1 MTPLYLNR
9 LTRALRRVRD
19 DQSGTSLVEFGMLA
33 PVIFMATIG
42 LFEATMMVS
51 VKSLL
56 DAGTREASR
65 FGITGEVI
73 PGETRETTIHD
84 IVADHTSALVLGS
97 ALNVTMKSYANYH
110 QLTTDPDS
118 GITGAGS
125 ANDVVV
131 YTVSYQQPLMT
142 PYLETILG
150 VDRIPQSARVIVQN
164 EPFEVQ

>member
-1 MTPLYLNR
+1 MKLGSLRR
-9 LTRALRRVRD
+9 LVPAWRRVRD
-19 DQSGTSLVEFGMLA
+19 DDSGATLLEFGMLA

-51 VKSLL
+51 VKTLL

-65 FGITGEVI
+65 FGITGEVVS
-73 PGETRETTIHD
+73 GETRETTIKG
-84 IVADHTSALVLGS
+84 IIANHTSALVLGS
-97 ALNVTMKSYANYH
+97 ALNVTMKSYETFQ

-118 GITGAGS
+118 GVPGAGS

-131 YTVSYQQPLMT
+131 YTVTYQQPLMT

-150 VDRIPQSARVIVQN
+150 VEKIPQSARVIVQN
-164 EPFEVQ
+164 EPFEVE